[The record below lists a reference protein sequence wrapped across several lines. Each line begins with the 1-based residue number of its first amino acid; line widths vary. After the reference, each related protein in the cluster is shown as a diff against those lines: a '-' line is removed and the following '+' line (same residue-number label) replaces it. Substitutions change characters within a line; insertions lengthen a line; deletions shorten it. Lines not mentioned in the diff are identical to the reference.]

1 MTNKLKLII
10 ASVVLCAIAGNP
22 ALANSMR
29 CGTHLITGGD
39 TGSPGKYEI
48 LKRCGEPTARYG
60 NTWVYKKR
68 GVANVLRFTSEG
80 QLNYIQKE

>member
-1 MTNKLKLII
+1 MTNKIKLIT
-10 ASVVLCAIAGNP
+10 ASVVFCAIAGNP

-48 LKRCGEPTARYG
+48 LKRCGEPKARYG
-60 NTWVYKKR
+60 NTWVYEKGSSKR
-68 GVANVLRFTSEG
+68 VVHFNSAGAVTRIE
-80 QLNYIQKE
+80 

>member
-1 MTNKLKLII
+1 MTNKLKLIT
-10 ASVVLCAIAGNP
+10 ASVVFCAIAGNP

-39 TGSPGKYEI
+39 TGSPGKYEV
-48 LKRCGEPTARYG
+48 LKRCGEPKARYG
-60 NTWVYKKR
+60 DTWVYESR
-68 GVANVLRFTSEG
+68 GVTNVLRFTSDG